1 MKTLM
6 KKSVALA
13 GLALGVSLMTAG
25 FLQLTAAEEISKKD
39 ERFLDKME
47 QWQNQMSEKFR
58 DTWRSLRSDTKEPSL
73 ATASIDLREDEHGY
87 TLRLSLPGRDLDKV
101 DIKLLGDTLRI
112 VAPAGDSAGRYE
124 QTVTLTGV
132 NPNEE
137 PKIERKPKDDMIV
150 VTVRKRPLTAEKK
163 SSPLTAPDSMLS
175 PLSDWENDIFAR
187 MDKMNREMDVL
198 FEEAFREFRSAP
210 EHKDYFDEPR
220 FGSSIDLKEDREN
233 YIFRAYLP
241 DRSMKNVNVIV
252 EDRVLKIEATEQDT
266 TKKDDKA
273 GTLHSTRK
281 AAYAQLVTLPGPVKS
296 EQMKVEKKDGL
307 LIVTL
312 PKAP

>member
-1 MKTLM
+1 M

-210 EHKDYFDEPR
+210 EHKNYFDEPR

>member
-1 MKTLM
+1 MKTLTKNSM
-6 KKSVALA
+6 ALA

-25 FLQLTAAEEISKKD
+25 LPQLTAAEEIPKKD
-39 ERFLDKME
+39 EGFLGKME

-58 DTWRSLRSDTKEPSL
+58 DTWKSLRSDTKDPSL
-73 ATASIDLREDEHGY
+73 ATASVDLREDEHDY
-87 TLRLSLPGRDLDKV
+87 TLRLNLPGRDLDKV
-101 DIKLLGDTLRI
+101 DIKLLGETLRI

-124 QTVTLTGV
+124 QTVALTGV
-132 NPNEE
+132 NPNAE

-150 VTVRKRPLTAEKK
+150 VTVRKSPLTAEKK
-163 SSPLTAPDSMLS
+163 SWPLTAPDSVLS
-175 PLSDWENDIFAR
+175 PLSDWENDIFDR
-187 MDKMNREMDVL
+187 MAKMSREMDVI
-198 FEEAFREFRSAP
+198 FEDAFRELRSIP

-241 DRSMKNVNVIV
+241 DRSMQNVNVTV

-266 TKKDDKA
+266 TNKDDKA
-273 GTLHSTRK
+273 GTLRSTRK
-281 AAYAQLVTLPGPVKS
+281 AAYAQLVTLPGPVRG

-307 LIVTL
+307 LVVTL
-312 PKAP
+312 PKAL